1 MTDPGLF
8 QEYTISKINDEFKY
22 QVFQI
27 WFSISVG
34 GMNRSHRLS
43 QGAKKV
49 TPPSIPGFGNHRG
62 SGSSFGSD
70 FSYER
75 DEGTSHLSTFSRAPN
90 GESSA
95 SPGKPCDFL
104 ISAISAYNVWN
115 LVPNLL
121 TFLKIFR
128 LKSVK
133 SFLLVSILWA
143 ESCFAIWTCVPI
155 WHLRDQIRSSSL
167 IEIKGLWF
175 HEQLAWAPTY

>member
-27 WFSISVG
+27 WFSLSVG

-95 SPGKPCDFL
+95 SPGKSCNF
-104 ISAISAYNVWN
+104 
-115 LVPNLL
+115 
-121 TFLKIFR
+121 

-133 SFLLVSILWA
+133 SFLLVSIL
-143 ESCFAIWTCVPI
+143 
-155 WHLRDQIRSSSL
+155 
-167 IEIKGLWF
+167 
-175 HEQLAWAPTY
+175 